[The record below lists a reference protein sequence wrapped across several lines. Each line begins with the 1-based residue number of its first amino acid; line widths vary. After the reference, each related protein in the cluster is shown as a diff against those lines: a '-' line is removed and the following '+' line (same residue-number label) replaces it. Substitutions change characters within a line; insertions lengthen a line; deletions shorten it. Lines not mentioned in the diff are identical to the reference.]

1 MQRRILHAL
10 LVLLVLALILKFAGQ
25 AMAQE
30 GILRSLNLF
39 PVNEDGLVDQ
49 SAAEQPVALLLDLDK
64 WLFVEV
70 EGVALLVHKDALK
83 VGSNWF
89 VGIFNDEPYL
99 FHIVKRGQDIFIRGV
114 RKLNADEYVPNDLPE
129 IEVFPA

>member
-1 MQRRILHAL
+1 MQRRIIHAL

-25 AMAQE
+25 TMAQE
-30 GILRSLNLF
+30 GILKSLNLF
-39 PVNEDGLVDQ
+39 PVNENGLVDS
-49 SAAEQPVALLLDLDK
+49 SAAEQPVAMLIDPDK

-89 VGIFNDEPYL
+89 VGIVNDEPYL
-99 FHIVKRGQDIFIRGV
+99 FHIVKRGQEIFIRGV
-114 RKLNADEYVPNDLPE
+114 RKLTADEYTPRDLPE
-129 IEVFPA
+129 VEAFPA

>member
-30 GILRSLNLF
+30 GALKSLNLF

-49 SAAEQPVALLLDLDK
+49 STAEHPVALLIDPSK

-70 EGVALLVHKDALK
+70 DDVALLVHKDALRD
-83 VGSNWF
+83 GSNWF
-89 VGIFNDEPYL
+89 VALANDGPYL
-99 FHIVKRGQDIFIRGV
+99 YNIVRRGQDIFIRGV